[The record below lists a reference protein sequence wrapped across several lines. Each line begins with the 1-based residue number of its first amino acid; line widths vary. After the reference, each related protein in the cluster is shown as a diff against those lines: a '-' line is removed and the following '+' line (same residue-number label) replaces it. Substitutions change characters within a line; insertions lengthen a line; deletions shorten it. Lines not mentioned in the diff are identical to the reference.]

1 MRQQTSL
8 KPSHYPFRYTEQSNT
23 FMPKGRLVTADGQIL
38 VDGINSADFGYRL
51 EKCVN
56 FCEGADN
63 SDLVE
68 TLLVELLATLKATQQ
83 PNQRE

>member
-1 MRQQTSL
+1 MTQQTSL
-8 KPSHYPFRYTEQSNT
+8 KPSHYPFRYIEQSNT
-23 FMPKGRLVTADGQIL
+23 FMPRGRLVTADGQIL

-56 FCEGADN
+56 FCEGVNN

-68 TLLVELLATLKATQQ
+68 NFLAELLATLKAA
-83 PNQRE
+83 R